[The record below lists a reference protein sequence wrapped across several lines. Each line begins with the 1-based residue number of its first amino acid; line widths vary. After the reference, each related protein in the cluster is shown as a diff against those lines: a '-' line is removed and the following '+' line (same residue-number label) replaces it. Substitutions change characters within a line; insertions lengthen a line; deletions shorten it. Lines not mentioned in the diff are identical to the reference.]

1 MDFLNE
7 FGTQYEGVLSLA
19 SGLFGLAGFVF
30 GIWRVYLERR
40 AREALGLKEQ
50 ELEKALGQLRHLDS
64 YAADLKH
71 YTTAA

>member
-7 FGTQYEGVLSLA
+7 FGARHEGVLSLA
-19 SGLFGLAGFVF
+19 SGVFGLAGFVF

-40 AREALGLKEQ
+40 AREALVQKEQ
-50 ELEKALGQLRHLDS
+50 ELEKALAQLKHLDS